1 MLRCVWESQPHNA
14 KLKSQM
20 MKGLARFVMLYYY
33 LNKEAFLCLLDFI
46 RTKHFIVEVFDSDVF
61 ISELLC
67 RFGDP
72 S

>member
-20 MKGLARFVMLYYY
+20 MKGLARFVMLYY
-33 LNKEAFLCLLDFI
+33 LHKEAFLCFSDFM
-46 RTKHFIVEVFDSDVF
+46 RTKHFIVEVFDSDAF
-61 ISELLC
+61 IGELLC